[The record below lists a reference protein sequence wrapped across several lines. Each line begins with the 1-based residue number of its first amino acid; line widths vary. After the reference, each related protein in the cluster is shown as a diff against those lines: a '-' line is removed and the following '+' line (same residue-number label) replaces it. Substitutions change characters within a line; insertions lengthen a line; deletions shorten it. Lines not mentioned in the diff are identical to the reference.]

1 MRLRLVAARAPGP
14 AVPEMQVHHL
24 EEEARDGG
32 RMTIQLLRAAHVGR
46 RVLDV
51 DLTRLI
57 AEVRSLTRKPL
68 KMQPTAEQKEKAS

>member
-1 MRLRLVAARAPGP
+1 MIA
-14 AVPEMQVHHL
+14 
-24 EEEARDGG
+24 
-32 RMTIQLLRAAHVGR
+32 LLRAAHVGR